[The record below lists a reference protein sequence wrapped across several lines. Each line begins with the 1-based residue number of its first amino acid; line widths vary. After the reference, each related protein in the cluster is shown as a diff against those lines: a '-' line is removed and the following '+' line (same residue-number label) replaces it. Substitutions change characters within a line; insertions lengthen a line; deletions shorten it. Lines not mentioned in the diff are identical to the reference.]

1 MLLRPNAMLFFL
13 FESMTLEEATSTV
26 LDILKSVMEEK
37 VNANN
42 TEIQILERKEKDDG
56 SFEAVQRK
64 IGEEELQTLL
74 SQLEDTN

>member
-1 MLLRPNAMLFFL
+1 M
-13 FESMTLEEATSTV
+13 SLEEATSTV

-42 TEIQILERKEKDDG
+42 TEIQILERKEKEDG

-64 IGEEELQTLL
+64 IGEEELKTLL
-74 SQLEDTN
+74 SQLEDSN